1 MCVPKLV
8 HKAAHKIAKIEK
20 LLERIYNP
28 ITQWGFRQCLLF
40 SWTTLRGKHCGHPIA
55 VVVVDTLRPL
65 VAAMSI
71 AASVSRE
78 GKRGC
83 FWVDLIAGMSQP
95 KGGGGPGG
103 HGRSVNP
110 LQTRGEGADFSPRS

>member
-1 MCVPKLV
+1 MLTIPCPSSFTNQNN
-8 HKAAHKIAKIEK
+8 
-20 LLERIYNP
+20 LLAI
-28 ITQWGFRQCLLF
+28 
-40 SWTTLRGKHCGHPIA
+40 
-55 VVVVDTLRPL
+55 
-65 VAAMSI
+65 SI